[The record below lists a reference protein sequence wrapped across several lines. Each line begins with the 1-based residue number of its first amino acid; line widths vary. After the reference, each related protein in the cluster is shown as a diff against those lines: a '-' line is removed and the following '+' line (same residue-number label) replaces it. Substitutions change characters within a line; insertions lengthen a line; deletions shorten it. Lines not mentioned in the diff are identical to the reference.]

1 MHNRHLK
8 IQYATVFFVFILMS
22 IFSVFAST
30 AFHKILIGADRV
42 PTYYHI
48 KECIESIRTVKKH
61 RLLFLIFEG
70 FSFCLAASL
79 MVSYSRNYIS
89 KLQCITPKIYTP
101 VEAGQNQFG
110 SARWM
115 MEKEKARVFDTV
127 VINPHD
133 SLFEMLTEAGK
144 DDKAIIKKHVIDR
157 EDKQQQKRVLFSHIK
172 QLVNKLLPEDRRCK
186 FREKLR
192 LYYDEMLK
200 KYFPRIWERKRQ
212 LTKEYIPKPVLK
224 ERFRQYKDDSL
235 KKYFPSIWQ
244 RKQQESIERVADLF
258 DCEFDIV
265 RGADPEVD
273 ITAEGSVSL
282 SKPETNPISSG
293 GKDEIKKLVNTL
305 PFDTGGMVIGMK
317 RLYGGKELFYFIGD
331 DTHLLCIGATRS
343 GKSRTL
349 VIQSICFLA
358 LAGESIIVSDLKGEL
373 NQYTGTFLKRLGYN
387 VIVLDF
393 KNPLKSDR
401 YNLLQPIID
410 AIDED
415 NIPKATECV
424 WDLVGILVGEAK
436 GEKIWNNG
444 EASTIACAIMSV
456 VYDNREGERRKY
468 QTLTNVYYFIA
479 EMCKP
484 VGKKIPIVEYV
495 KVLPDNHPAKPLVAI
510 SEIAPERTRGSF
522 YTAALTTL
530 KLFTSSYI
538 NAMTMA
544 SDYNPKD
551 LGRKK
556 TALFMVLPDERTT
569 YYSIASLLV
578 LQHYI
583 QLVNESDGRGGRLKK
598 RVNFLLDEF
607 GNFAPIPSFDTLLT
621 VGGGRGMRFNLF
633 LQDFAQL
640 ESKYDERVAKTIKG
654 NCQVWDYLQTNSSE
668 TLKEISEKL
677 GNYTVSTYSLSS
689 QSGKY
694 QTSSSS
700 ASVNLTGRPL
710 LMTNEIALINRPYSL
725 VTSRES
731 PAIMHSPDLSKWHFN
746 TMLGLGN
753 EKHNEK
759 ARDYREKQR
768 KERMSKKEAEKIE
781 LWSECWRHWQGICED
796 MQEQP
801 QQQIP
806 IRRTIARRED
816 DYY

>member
-8 IQYATVFFVFILMS
+8 VQYTTIFFVFIVLS
-22 IFSVFAST
+22 VFCVFASM
-30 AFHKILIGADRV
+30 AFHKILIGADRA
-42 PTYYHI
+42 PTYYPI
-48 KECIESIRTVKKH
+48 GECIESIKTVKKH
-61 RLLFLIFEG
+61 RLLFLCFEG
-70 FSFCLAASL
+70 LCFCLAASL

-89 KLQCITPKIYTP
+89 KLQCITSKIYTP
-101 VEAGQNQFG
+101 VAAGQNQFG

-115 MEKEKARVFDTV
+115 TEKEKAKVFDTAV
-127 VINPHD
+127 LNHKED
-133 SLFEMLTEAGK
+133 FYKALLAAGK
-144 DDKAIIKKHVIDR
+144 NEKAIIKKHVIDK
-157 EDKQQQKRVLFSHIK
+157 EDKQEHKKLHFQYINWFMDKVLPQEKRHIL
-172 QLVNKLLPEDRRCK
+172 QG
-186 FREKLR
+186 KLR
-192 LYYDEMLK
+192 LHYDEML
-200 KYFPRIWERKRQ
+200 R
-212 LTKEYIPKPVLK
+212 
-224 ERFRQYKDDSL
+224 
-235 KKYFPSIWQ
+235 KYFPSIWEMKEQ
-244 RKQQESIERVADLF
+244 RNIDKLAGLF
-258 DCEFDIV
+258 ECEFDV
-265 RGADPEVD
+265 SKEVD
-273 ITAEGSVSL
+273 STAEIKTGST
-282 SKPETNPISSG
+282 ETITNTQCFSSG
-293 GKDEIKKLVNTL
+293 GL
-305 PFDTGGMVIGMK
+305 VIGMK
-317 RLYGGKELFYFIGD
+317 KLRGGKELFYYIGD
-331 DTHLLCIGATRS
+331 DTHLLGIGATRS

-358 LAGESIIVSDLKGEL
+358 LAGESMIISDLKGEL

-387 VIVLDF
+387 VIILDF

-415 NIPKATECV
+415 NLPKATECV
-424 WDLVGILVGEAK
+424 WDLVGILVGDAK

-484 VGKKIPIVEYV
+484 IGKNIPIVEYV

-583 QLVNESDGRGGRLKK
+583 QLVNESDGRGGRLKN
-598 RVNFLLDEF
+598 RVNFILDEF
-607 GNFAPIPSFDTLLT
+607 GNFAAIPSFDTLLT

-640 ESKYDERVAKTIKG
+640 ESKYDEKVAKTIKG
-654 NCQVWDYLQTNSSE
+654 NCQVWDYLQTNSPE

-689 QSGKY
+689 QSSKY
-694 QTSSSS
+694 QTPSSS
-700 ASVNLTGRPL
+700 ASVNLTGRAL
-710 LMTNEIALINRPYSL
+710 LMTNEIAQIDRPYSL
-725 VTSRES
+725 ITSKEN
-731 PAIMHSPDLSKWHFN
+731 PAIMYSPDLSKWNFN

-753 EKHNEK
+753 KKHNEK
-759 ARDYREKQR
+759 VRDYREKQR
-768 KERMSKKEAEKIE
+768 IERMTKKEAEKIE
-781 LWSECWRHWQGICED
+781 LWSECWKYWQKKCEG
-796 MQEQP
+796 MQQP
-801 QQQIP
+801 QQQP
-806 IRRTIARRED
+806 NLLRRTISRMED
-816 DYY
+816 DF

>member
-8 IQYATVFFVFILMS
+8 VQYATVFFVFIVLS
-22 IFSVFAST
+22 VFCVFASM
-30 AFHKILIGADRV
+30 AFHKILIGADRA
-42 PTYYHI
+42 PTYYPI
-48 KECIESIRTVKKH
+48 KECIESIKTVKKH
-61 RLLFLIFEG
+61 RLLFLCFEG
-70 FSFCLAASL
+70 LSFCLAASL

-89 KLQCITPKIYTP
+89 KLQCITSKIYTP
-101 VEAGQNQFG
+101 VAAGQNQFG

-115 MEKEKARVFDTV
+115 TEKEKAKAFDTA
-127 VINPHD
+127 VINHKED
-133 SLFEMLTEAGK
+133 FYKALLAAGK
-144 DDKAIIKKHVIDR
+144 NEKVIIKKHVIDK
-157 EDKQQQKRVLFSHIK
+157 EDKQEQKRLHFKYLKLF
-172 QLVNKLLPEDRRCK
+172 VDRVLPEEKKRILRG
-186 FREKLR
+186 KLR
-192 LYYDEMLK
+192 LSYNEIL
-200 KYFPRIWERKRQ
+200 R
-212 LTKEYIPKPVLK
+212 
-224 ERFRQYKDDSL
+224 
-235 KKYFPSIWQ
+235 KYFPSIWEMKEQ
-244 RKQQESIERVADLF
+244 RNIDKLAGLF
-258 DCEFDIV
+258 ECEFDV
-265 RGADPEVD
+265 LKEADSN
-273 ITAEGSVSL
+273 AEIKTVSI
-282 SKPETNPISSG
+282 EAIADTQCFSSG
-293 GKDEIKKLVNTL
+293 GL
-305 PFDTGGMVIGMK
+305 VIGMK
-317 RLYGGKELFYFIGD
+317 KLRGGKELFYYIGD
-331 DTHLLCIGATRS
+331 DTHLLGIGATRS
-343 GKSRTL
+343 GKSRTM

-358 LAGESIIVSDLKGEL
+358 LAGESMIISDLKGEL

-387 VIVLDF
+387 VIILDF

-415 NIPKATECV
+415 NLPKATECV
-424 WDLVGILVGEAK
+424 WDLVGILVGDAK

-484 VGKKIPIVEYV
+484 IGKNIPIVEYV
-495 KVLPDNHPAKPLVAI
+495 KVLPENHPAKPLVAI

-583 QLVNESDGRGGRLKK
+583 QLVNESDGRGGRLKN
-598 RVNFLLDEF
+598 RVNFILDEF
-607 GNFAPIPSFDTLLT
+607 GNFAAIPSFDTLLT

-640 ESKYDERVAKTIKG
+640 ESKYDEKVAKTIKG
-654 NCQVWDYLQTNSSE
+654 NCQVWDYLQTNSPE

-689 QSGKY
+689 QSSKY
-694 QTSSSS
+694 QTPSSS
-700 ASVNLTGRPL
+700 ASVNLTGRAL
-710 LMTNEIALINRPYSL
+710 LMTNEIAQIDRPYSL
-725 VTSRES
+725 ITSKEN
-731 PAIMHSPDLSKWHFN
+731 PAIMYSPDLSKWNFN

-753 EKHNEK
+753 KKHNEK
-759 ARDYREKQR
+759 VRDYREKQR
-768 KERMSKKEAEKIE
+768 IERMTKKEAEKIE
-781 LWSECWRHWQGICED
+781 LWSECWKYWQKQCEG
-796 MQEQP
+796 MQQP
-801 QQQIP
+801 QQQPNIL
-806 IRRTIARRED
+806 RRTISRRED
-816 DYY
+816 DFY

>member
-8 IQYATVFFVFILMS
+8 VQYATVFFVFIVL
-22 IFSVFAST
+22 SVFCVVASM
-30 AFHKILIGADRV
+30 AFHMILIGADRA
-42 PTYYHI
+42 PTFYPI
-48 KECIESIRTVKKH
+48 KECIDSIKTVKKH
-61 RLLFLIFEG
+61 RLLFLCFEG
-70 FSFCLAASL
+70 LSFCLAASL

-101 VEAGQNQFG
+101 VAAGQNQFG

-115 MEKEKARVFDTV
+115 TEKEKAKAFYTA
-127 VINPHD
+127 VINHKD
-133 SLFEMLTEAGK
+133 EFYKALLASGK
-144 DDKAIIKKHVIDR
+144 KDRSIIKKHVIDK
-157 EDKQQQKRVLFSHIK
+157 EDKQEHKKLHFQYIKWFVDKALPKEKRRTLRGKV
-172 QLVNKLLPEDRRCK
+172 
-186 FREKLR
+186 R

-200 KYFPRIWERKRQ
+200 KYFP
-212 LTKEYIPKPVLK
+212 
-224 ERFRQYKDDSL
+224 
-235 KKYFPSIWQ
+235 SIWQ
-244 RKQQESIERVADLF
+244 MKEQRNIDKLADLF
-258 DCEFDIV
+258 DCEFDV
-265 RGADPEVD
+265 LKEADSN
-273 ITAEGSVSL
+273 AEIKTGSI
-282 SKPETNPISSG
+282 ETIANTQCFSSG
-293 GKDEIKKLVNTL
+293 GL
-305 PFDTGGMVIGMK
+305 VIGMK
-317 RLYGGKELFYFIGD
+317 KLRGGKELFYYVGD
-331 DTHLLCIGATRS
+331 DTHLLGIGATRS

-358 LAGESIIVSDLKGEL
+358 LAGESMIVSDLKGEL

-387 VIVLDF
+387 VIILDF
-393 KNPLKSDR
+393 ENPLKSDR

-424 WDLVGILVGEAK
+424 WDLVGILVGDAK

-456 VYDNREGERRKY
+456 VYDNRHGECRKY

-479 EMCKP
+479 EMCKA
-484 VGKKIPIVEYV
+484 VGKNIPIVEYV
-495 KVLPDNHPAKPLVAI
+495 KELPDNHPAKPLVAI

-583 QLVNESDGRGGRLKK
+583 QLVNESDSRGGRLKN
-598 RVNFLLDEF
+598 RVNFILDEF
-607 GNFAPIPSFDTLLT
+607 GNFAAIPSFDTLLT

-640 ESKYDERVAKTIKG
+640 ESKYDEKVAKTIKG
-654 NCQVWDYLQTNSSE
+654 NCQVWDYLQTNSPE

-689 QSGKY
+689 QSSKY
-694 QTSSSS
+694 QTPSSS
-700 ASVNLTGRPL
+700 ASVNLTGRAL
-710 LMTNEIALINRPYSL
+710 LMTNEIAQIDRPYSL
-725 VTSRES
+725 VTSKEN
-731 PAIMHSPDLSKWHFN
+731 PAIMYSPDLSKWNFN

-753 EKHNEK
+753 KKHNEK
-759 ARDYREKQR
+759 VRDYREKQR
-768 KERMSKKEAEKIE
+768 IERMTKKEAEKIE
-781 LWSECWRHWQGICED
+781 LWSECWRYWQKHCEG
-796 MQEQP
+796 MQQPP
-801 QQQIP
+801 QQP
-806 IRRTIARRED
+806 NLLRRTISRRED
-816 DYY
+816 DFY

>member
-8 IQYATVFFVFILMS
+8 VQYATVFFVFIVLS
-22 IFSVFAST
+22 VFCVFASM
-30 AFHKILIGADRV
+30 AFHKILIGADRA
-42 PTYYHI
+42 PTFYPI
-48 KECIESIRTVKKH
+48 KECIESIKTVKKH
-61 RLLFLIFEG
+61 RLLFLCFEG
-70 FSFCLAASL
+70 LSFCLAASL

-89 KLQCITPKIYTP
+89 KLQCITSKIYTP
-101 VEAGQNQFG
+101 VAAGQNQFG

-115 MEKEKARVFDTV
+115 TEKEKAKVFDTAV
-127 VINPHD
+127 LNHKD
-133 SLFEMLTEAGK
+133 DFYKALLAAGK
-144 DDKAIIKKHVIDR
+144 NEKAIIKKHVIDK
-157 EDKQQQKRVLFSHIK
+157 EDKQEHKKLPFQYIRWFMDKVLPQEKRHI
-172 QLVNKLLPEDRRCK
+172 L
-186 FREKLR
+186 REKLR
-192 LYYDEMLK
+192 RYYDEM
-200 KYFPRIWERKRQ
+200 I
-212 LTKEYIPKPVLK
+212 
-224 ERFRQYKDDSL
+224 

-244 RKQQESIERVADLF
+244 MKEQRNIDKLAGLF
-258 DCEFDIV
+258 ECEFDV
-265 RGADPEVD
+265 LKEADSN
-273 ITAEGSVSL
+273 AEIKTGSI
-282 SKPETNPISSG
+282 EAIADTQCFSSG
-293 GKDEIKKLVNTL
+293 GL
-305 PFDTGGMVIGMK
+305 VIGMK
-317 RLYGGKELFYFIGD
+317 KLRGGKELFYYIGD
-331 DTHLLCIGATRS
+331 DTHLLGIGATRS
-343 GKSRTL
+343 GKSRTM

-358 LAGESIIVSDLKGEL
+358 LAGESMIISDLKGEL

-387 VIVLDF
+387 VIILDF

-415 NIPKATECV
+415 NLPKATECV
-424 WDLVGILVGEAK
+424 WDLVGILVGDAK

-484 VGKKIPIVEYV
+484 IGKNIPIVEYV
-495 KVLPDNHPAKPLVAI
+495 KVLPENHPAKPLVAI

-583 QLVNESDGRGGRLKK
+583 QLVNESDGRGGRLKN
-598 RVNFLLDEF
+598 RVNFILDEF
-607 GNFAPIPSFDTLLT
+607 GNFAAIPSFDTLLT

-640 ESKYDERVAKTIKG
+640 ESKYDEKVAKTIKG
-654 NCQVWDYLQTNSSE
+654 NCQVWDYLQTNSPE

-689 QSGKY
+689 QSSKY
-694 QTSSSS
+694 QTPSSS
-700 ASVNLTGRPL
+700 ASVNLTGRAL
-710 LMTNEIALINRPYSL
+710 LMTNEIAQIDRPYSL
-725 VTSRES
+725 VTSKEN
-731 PAIMHSPDLSKWHFN
+731 PAIMYSPDLSKWNFN

-753 EKHNEK
+753 KKHNEK
-759 ARDYREKQR
+759 VRDYREKQR
-768 KERMSKKEAEKIE
+768 IERMTKEEAEKIE
-781 LWSECWRHWQGICED
+781 LWSECWKYWQKQCEG
-796 MQEQP
+796 MQQP
-801 QQQIP
+801 QQP
-806 IRRTIARRED
+806 NLLRRTISRMED
-816 DYY
+816 DF

>member
-8 IQYATVFFVFILMS
+8 VQYTTVFFVFIVLS
-22 IFSVFAST
+22 VFCVFASM
-30 AFHKILIGADRV
+30 AFHKILIGADRA
-42 PTYYHI
+42 PTYYPI

-61 RLLFLIFEG
+61 RLLFLCFEG
-70 FSFCLAASL
+70 LSFCLAASL

-101 VEAGQNQFG
+101 VAAGQNQFG

-115 MEKEKARVFDTV
+115 TEKEKAKAFDTA
-127 VINPHD
+127 VINHKD
-133 SLFEMLTEAGK
+133 EFYKALLEAGK
-144 DDKAIIKKHVIDR
+144 KDRAIIKKHVIDK
-157 EDKQQQKRVLFSHIK
+157 EDKQEHKKLHFQYIK
-172 QLVNKLLPEDRRCK
+172 WFVGKVLPEEKRHIL
-186 FREKLR
+186 REKLR
-192 LYYDEMLK
+192 LSYDE
-200 KYFPRIWERKRQ
+200 I
-212 LTKEYIPKPVLK
+212 
-224 ERFRQYKDDSL
+224 L

-244 RKQQESIERVADLF
+244 MKEQRNVDKLANLF
-258 DCEFDIV
+258 ECEFDV
-265 RGADPEVD
+265 SKEADSNAEIKTD
-273 ITAEGSVSL
+273 SIETITN
-282 SKPETNPISSG
+282 TQCFSSG
-293 GKDEIKKLVNTL
+293 GV
-305 PFDTGGMVIGMK
+305 VIGMK
-317 RLYGGKELFYFIGD
+317 KLGGGKELFYYIGD
-331 DTHLLCIGATRS
+331 DTHLLGIGATRS
-343 GKSRTL
+343 GKSRTM

-358 LAGESIIVSDLKGEL
+358 LAGESMIVSDLKGEL

-387 VIVLDF
+387 VITLDF

-424 WDLVGILVGEAK
+424 WDLVGILVGDAK

-484 VGKKIPIVEYV
+484 IGKNIPIVEYV

-583 QLVNESDGRGGRLKK
+583 QLVNESDGRGGRLKN
-598 RVNFLLDEF
+598 RVNFILDEF
-607 GNFAPIPSFDTLLT
+607 GNFAAIPSFDTLLT

-640 ESKYDERVAKTIKG
+640 EIKYDEKVAKTIKG
-654 NCQVWDYLQTNSSE
+654 NCQVWDYLQTNSPE

-689 QSGKY
+689 QSSKY
-694 QTSSSS
+694 QTPSSS
-700 ASVNLTGRPL
+700 ASVNLTGRAL
-710 LMTNEIALINRPYSL
+710 LMTNEIAQIDRPYSL
-725 VTSRES
+725 VTSKEN
-731 PAIMHSPDLSKWHFN
+731 PAIMYSPDLSKWNFN

-753 EKHNEK
+753 TKHNEK
-759 ARDYREKQR
+759 VRDYREKQR
-768 KERMSKKEAEKIE
+768 IERMTKKEAEKIE
-781 LWSECWRHWQGICED
+781 LWSECWKYWQKQCGG
-796 MQEQP
+796 MLEQP
-801 QQQIP
+801 LQQIP
-806 IRRTIARRED
+806 IRRTIARRDE

>member
-8 IQYATVFFVFILMS
+8 VQYATVFFVFIVLS
-22 IFSVFAST
+22 VFCVFASM
-30 AFHKILIGADRV
+30 AFHKILIGADRA
-42 PTYYHI
+42 PTFYPI
-48 KECIESIRTVKKH
+48 KECIESIITVKKH
-61 RLLFLIFEG
+61 RLLFLCFEG
-70 FSFCLAASL
+70 LSFCLAASL
-79 MVSYSRNYIS
+79 LVSYSRNYIS
-89 KLQCITPKIYTP
+89 KLQCITSKIYTP
-101 VEAGQNQFG
+101 VAAGQNQFG

-115 MEKEKARVFDTV
+115 TEKEKAKAFDTA
-127 VINPHD
+127 VINHKD
-133 SLFEMLTEAGK
+133 EFYQALIAEGK
-144 DDKAIIKKHVIDR
+144 KDRAVAKKHVIDK
-157 EDKQQQKRVLFSHIK
+157 EDKQEQKKSHFQHIK
-172 QLVNKLLPEDRRCK
+172 LFVEKLLPEEKRHILRD
-186 FREKLR
+186 KLR
-192 LYYDEMLK
+192 LYYNEILR
-200 KYFPRIWERKRQ
+200 KY
-212 LTKEYIPKPVLK
+212 Y
-224 ERFRQYKDDSL
+224 
-235 KKYFPSIWQ
+235 PSIWQ
-244 RKQQESIERVADLF
+244 MKEQRNIEKLAGLFECDFDVLKEADSDAKIKTDSIESIA
-258 DCEFDIV
+258 
-265 RGADPEVD
+265 
-273 ITAEGSVSL
+273 
-282 SKPETNPISSG
+282 NPQCFSSG
-293 GKDEIKKLVNTL
+293 GL
-305 PFDTGGMVIGMK
+305 VIGMK
-317 RLYGGKELFYFIGD
+317 KLRGGKELFYYIGD
-331 DTHLLCIGATRS
+331 DTHLLGIGATRS
-343 GKSRTL
+343 GKSRTM

-358 LAGESIIVSDLKGEL
+358 LAGESMIVSDLKGEL

-387 VIVLDF
+387 VITLDF

-415 NIPKATECV
+415 NLPKATECV
-424 WDLVGILVGEAK
+424 WDLVGILVGDAK

-484 VGKKIPIVEYV
+484 IGKNIPIVEYV
-495 KVLPDNHPAKPLVAI
+495 KTLPDNHPAKPLVAI

-598 RVNFLLDEF
+598 RVNFILDEF
-607 GNFAPIPSFDTLLT
+607 GNFAAIPSFDTLLT

-640 ESKYDERVAKTIKG
+640 ESKYDEKVAKTIKG
-654 NCQVWDYLQTNSSE
+654 NCQVWDYLQTNSPE

-689 QSGKY
+689 QSSKY
-694 QTSSSS
+694 QTPSSS
-700 ASVNLTGRPL
+700 ASVNLTGRAL
-710 LMTNEIALINRPYSL
+710 LMTNEIAQINRPYSL
-725 VTSRES
+725 ITSKEN
-731 PAIMHSPDLSKWHFN
+731 PVIMYSPDLSKWNFN

-753 EKHNEK
+753 KKHNEK
-759 ARDYREKQR
+759 VRDYREKQR
-768 KERMSKKEAEKIE
+768 VERMTKKEAEKIE
-781 LWSECWRHWQGICED
+781 LWSECWKYWQKQCEG
-796 MQEQP
+796 MQQP
-801 QQQIP
+801 QQQP
-806 IRRTIARRED
+806 NLLRRTISRRED
-816 DYY
+816 DFY

>member
-8 IQYATVFFVFILMS
+8 VQYATVFFVFIVLS
-22 IFSVFAST
+22 VFCVFASM
-30 AFHKILIGADRV
+30 AFHKILIGADRA
-42 PTYYHI
+42 PTFYPI
-48 KECIESIRTVKKH
+48 KECIESIKTVKKH
-61 RLLFLIFEG
+61 RLLFLCFEG
-70 FSFCLAASL
+70 LSSCLAASL

-89 KLQCITPKIYTP
+89 KLQCITSKIYTP
-101 VEAGQNQFG
+101 VAAGQNQFG

-115 MEKEKARVFDTV
+115 TEKEKAKAFDTAV
-127 VINPHD
+127 LNHKDDIYKA
-133 SLFEMLTEAGK
+133 LLAAGK
-144 DDKAIIKKHVIDR
+144 NEKAIIKKHVIDK
-157 EDKQQQKRVLFSHIK
+157 EDKQEHKKLHFQYIKWFMDKVLPQEKRHI
-172 QLVNKLLPEDRRCK
+172 L
-186 FREKLR
+186 REKLR
-192 LYYDEMLK
+192 QYYDEMLK
-200 KYFPRIWERKRQ
+200 KYFPSIWQ
-212 LTKEYIPKPVLK
+212 MKEQRNIDKLAGLFECEFDVLK
-224 ERFRQYKDDSL
+224 EADSNAE
-235 KKYFPSIWQ
+235 I
-244 RKQQESIERVADLF
+244 ETGSIEAIADTQCF
-258 DCEFDIV
+258 
-265 RGADPEVD
+265 
-273 ITAEGSVSL
+273 
-282 SKPETNPISSG
+282 SSG
-293 GKDEIKKLVNTL
+293 GL
-305 PFDTGGMVIGMK
+305 VIGMK
-317 RLYGGKELFYFIGD
+317 KLRGGKELFYYIGD
-331 DTHLLCIGATRS
+331 DTHLIGIGATRS
-343 GKSRTL
+343 GKSRTM

-358 LAGESIIVSDLKGEL
+358 LAGESMIISDLKGEL
-373 NQYTGTFLKRLGYN
+373 NQYTGTLLKRLGYN
-387 VIVLDF
+387 VIILDF

-415 NIPKATECV
+415 NLPKATECV
-424 WDLVGILVGEAK
+424 WDLVGILVGDAK

-484 VGKKIPIVEYV
+484 IGKNIPIVEYV

-544 SDYNPKD
+544 SDYNPKE

-583 QLVNESDGRGGRLKK
+583 QLVNESDGRGGRLKN
-598 RVNFLLDEF
+598 RVNFILDEF
-607 GNFAPIPSFDTLLT
+607 GNFAAIPSFDTLLT

-640 ESKYDERVAKTIKG
+640 ESKYDEKVAKTIKG
-654 NCQVWDYLQTNSSE
+654 NCQVWDYLQTNSPE

-689 QSGKY
+689 QSSKY
-694 QTSSSS
+694 QTPSSS
-700 ASVNLTGRPL
+700 ASVNLTGRAL
-710 LMTNEIALINRPYSL
+710 LMTNEIAQIDRPYSL
-725 VTSRES
+725 ITSKEN
-731 PAIMHSPDLSKWHFN
+731 PAIMYSPDLSKWNFN

-753 EKHNEK
+753 KKHNEK
-759 ARDYREKQR
+759 VRDYREKQR
-768 KERMSKKEAEKIE
+768 IERMTKKEAEKIE
-781 LWSECWRHWQGICED
+781 LWSECWKYWQKQCEG
-796 MQEQP
+796 MQQP
-801 QQQIP
+801 QQQP
-806 IRRTIARRED
+806 NLLRRTISRRED
-816 DYY
+816 DFY

>member
-1 MHNRHLK
+1 M
-8 IQYATVFFVFILMS
+8 
-22 IFSVFAST
+22 
-30 AFHKILIGADRV
+30 AFHKILMGADRA
-42 PTYYHI
+42 PTFYPI

-61 RLLFLIFEG
+61 RLLFLCFEG
-70 FSFCLAASL
+70 LSFCLAASL
-79 MVSYSRNYIS
+79 LVSYSRNYIS
-89 KLQCITPKIYTP
+89 KLQCITSKIYTP
-101 VEAGQNQFG
+101 VAAGQNQFG

-115 MEKEKARVFDTV
+115 TEKEKAKAFDTA
-127 VINPHD
+127 VINHKD
-133 SLFEMLTEAGK
+133 EFYKALIAEGK
-144 DDKAIIKKHVIDR
+144 KDRAVAKKHVIDK
-157 EDKQQQKRVLFSHIK
+157 EDKQEQKKSHFQHIK
-172 QLVNKLLPEDRRCK
+172 LFMEKVIPEEKRQIRRD
-186 FREKLR
+186 KLR
-192 LYYDEMLK
+192 LYYDVILK
-200 KYFPRIWERKRQ
+200 KY
-212 LTKEYIPKPVLK
+212 Y
-224 ERFRQYKDDSL
+224 
-235 KKYFPSIWQ
+235 PSIWQ
-244 RKQQESIERVADLF
+244 MKEQRNIEKLAGLF
-258 DCEFDIV
+258 ECEFDV
-265 RGADPEVD
+265 LKEADSN
-273 ITAEGSVSL
+273 AEIKTDSI
-282 SKPETNPISSG
+282 EAIANPQCFSSG
-293 GKDEIKKLVNTL
+293 GL
-305 PFDTGGMVIGMK
+305 VIGMK
-317 RLYGGKELFYFIGD
+317 RLRGGKEMFYFIGD
-331 DTHLLCIGATRS
+331 DTHLIGIGATRS

-358 LAGESIIVSDLKGEL
+358 LAGESMIISDLKGEL

-387 VIVLDF
+387 VIILDF

-424 WDLVGILVGEAK
+424 WDLVGILVGDAK

-456 VYDNREGERRKY
+456 VYDNREGEGRKH

-484 VGKKIPIVEYV
+484 IGKNIPIVEYV

-538 NAMTMA
+538 NSMTMA

-583 QLVNESDGRGGRLKK
+583 QLVNESDSRGGRLKN
-598 RVNFLLDEF
+598 RVNFILDEF
-607 GNFAPIPSFDTLLT
+607 GNFAAIPSFDTLLT

-633 LQDFAQL
+633 LQGFAQM
-640 ESKYDERVAKTIKG
+640 ESKYDEKVAKTIKG
-654 NCQVWDYLQTNSSE
+654 NCQVWDYLQTNSPE

-689 QSGKY
+689 QSSKY
-694 QTSSSS
+694 QTPSSS
-700 ASVNLTGRPL
+700 ASVNLTGRAL
-710 LMTNEIALINRPYSL
+710 LMTNEIAQIDRPYSL
-725 VTSRES
+725 ITSKEN
-731 PAIMHSPDLSKWHFN
+731 PAIMYSPDLSKWNFN

-753 EKHNEK
+753 KKHNEK
-759 ARDYREKQR
+759 VRDYREKQR
-768 KERMSKKEAEKIE
+768 IERMTKKEAEKIE
-781 LWSECWRHWQGICED
+781 LWSECWRYWQKVCESLQD
-796 MQEQP
+796 PKP
-801 QQQIP
+801 QVQTKP
-806 IRRTIARRED
+806 MRRMIRQND
-816 DYY
+816 DYF

>member
-8 IQYATVFFVFILMS
+8 VQYATVFFVFIVLS
-22 IFSVFAST
+22 VFCVFASM
-30 AFHKILIGADRV
+30 AFHKILIGADKA

-48 KECIESIRTVKKH
+48 KECIESIKTVKKH
-61 RLLFLIFEG
+61 RLLFLCFEG
-70 FSFCLAASL
+70 LSFCLAASL

-89 KLQCITPKIYTP
+89 KLQCITSKIYTP
-101 VEAGQNQFG
+101 VAAGQNQFG

-115 MEKEKARVFDTV
+115 TEKEKAKAFDTAV
-127 VINPHD
+127 LNHKD
-133 SLFEMLTEAGK
+133 DFYKALLAAGK
-144 DDKAIIKKHVIDR
+144 NEKAIIKKHVIDK
-157 EDKQQQKRVLFSHIK
+157 EDKQEHKKLHFQYIKWFMDKVLPQEKRHI
-172 QLVNKLLPEDRRCK
+172 L
-186 FREKLR
+186 REKLR
-192 LYYDEMLK
+192 QYYDEMLK
-200 KYFPRIWERKRQ
+200 KYFPSIWQ
-212 LTKEYIPKPVLK
+212 MKEQRNIDKLAGLFECEFDVLK
-224 ERFRQYKDDSL
+224 EADSNAE
-235 KKYFPSIWQ
+235 I
-244 RKQQESIERVADLF
+244 ETGSIEAIADTQCF
-258 DCEFDIV
+258 
-265 RGADPEVD
+265 
-273 ITAEGSVSL
+273 
-282 SKPETNPISSG
+282 SSG
-293 GKDEIKKLVNTL
+293 GL
-305 PFDTGGMVIGMK
+305 VIGMK
-317 RLYGGKELFYFIGD
+317 KLRGGKELFYYIGD
-331 DTHLLCIGATRS
+331 DTHLIGIGATRS
-343 GKSRTL
+343 GKSRTM

-358 LAGESIIVSDLKGEL
+358 LAGESMIISDLKGEL
-373 NQYTGTFLKRLGYN
+373 NQYTGTLLKRLGYN
-387 VIVLDF
+387 VIILDF

-415 NIPKATECV
+415 NLPKATECV
-424 WDLVGILVGEAK
+424 WDLVGILVGDAK

-484 VGKKIPIVEYV
+484 IGKNIPIVEYV

-583 QLVNESDGRGGRLKK
+583 QLVNESDGRGGRLKN
-598 RVNFLLDEF
+598 RINFILDEF
-607 GNFAPIPSFDTLLT
+607 GNFAAIPSFDTLLT

-640 ESKYDERVAKTIKG
+640 ESKYDEKVAKTIKG
-654 NCQVWDYLQTNSSE
+654 NCQVWDYLQTNSPE

-689 QSGKY
+689 QSSKY
-694 QTSSSS
+694 QTPSSS
-700 ASVNLTGRPL
+700 ASVNLTGRAL
-710 LMTNEIALINRPYSL
+710 LMTNEIAQIDRPYSL
-725 VTSRES
+725 ITSKEN
-731 PAIMHSPDLSKWHFN
+731 PAIMYSPDLSKWNFN

-753 EKHNEK
+753 KKHNEK
-759 ARDYREKQR
+759 VRDYREKQR
-768 KERMSKKEAEKIE
+768 IERMTKKEAEKIE
-781 LWSECWRHWQGICED
+781 LWSECWKYWQKQCEG
-796 MQEQP
+796 MQQP
-801 QQQIP
+801 QQQP
-806 IRRTIARRED
+806 NLLRRTISRRED
-816 DYY
+816 DFY

>member
-8 IQYATVFFVFILMS
+8 IQCASVFLVFILMS
-22 IFSVFAST
+22 IFSVFVST

-42 PTYYHI
+42 PTYYPI
-48 KECIESIRTVKKH
+48 KECIQSIRTVEKH

-70 FSFCLAASL
+70 FSFCLAAAL

-89 KLQCITPKIYTP
+89 KLQCITPQIYTP
-101 VEAGQNQFG
+101 VAAGQNQFG

-115 MEKEKARVFDTV
+115 KEKEKAKAFETII
-127 VINPHD
+127 INTND
-133 SLFEMLTEAGK
+133 RLYELLIEAGK
-144 DDKAIIKKHVIDR
+144 EDRAVIKKHVIDR
-157 EDKQQQKRVLFSHIK
+157 EDKQEQKRVLFSHIK
-172 QLVNKLLPEDRRCK
+172 QLINKLLPEDRRCK
-186 FREKLR
+186 FREKLWLR
-192 LYYDEMLK
+192 YDEM
-200 KYFPRIWERKRQ
+200 
-212 LTKEYIPKPVLK
+212 
-224 ERFRQYKDDSL
+224 L

-244 RKQQESIERVADLF
+244 REQQKSVERVVNLF
-258 DCEFDIV
+258 DWEFDIV
-265 RGADPEVD
+265 QKTDPEVD

-282 SKPETNPISSG
+282 SKPETNSISG
-293 GKDEIKKLVNTL
+293 GGKNEIEKLVSRL

-317 RLYGGKELFYFIGD
+317 RLHGGKELFYFIED

-358 LAGESIIVSDLKGEL
+358 LAGESMIISDLKGEL

-495 KVLPDNHPAKPLVAI
+495 KELPDNHPAKPLVAI

-538 NAMTMA
+538 NAMTMT

-569 YYSIASLLV
+569 YYSIAYLQAYQNIYANKGAMTPGIDGITLDGFGDQRTLKLIESLKDHSYQPTSVKRVYIPKKNGKKRPLGIASSDDKLV
-578 LQHYI
+578 QEIVRMMLESIYEPTFSNFSHGFRAKRSCHTALLQI
-583 QLVNESDGRGGRLKK
+583 QHNFTGIKWFVEGDIKAYFDTIDHHMLMGILRKRIKDEAFLELIWKFLRAGYLEKWEYNATYSGVAQGSGFSPILANIYLNELDKYVEEYMQKLNCRTMRRNGKEYGKLHGRHQRYNEEHRKIWHTLSDGEKK
-598 RVNFLLDEF
+598 T
-607 GNFAPIPSFDTLLT
+607 A
-621 VGGGRGMRFNLF
+621 
-633 LQDFAQL
+633 
-640 ESKYDERVAKTIKG
+640 
-654 NCQVWDYLQTNSSE
+654 
-668 TLKEISEKL
+668 LKEIKRL
-677 GNYTVSTYSLSS
+677 
-689 QSGKY
+689 
-694 QTSSSS
+694 
-700 ASVNLTGRPL
+700 
-710 LMTNEIALINRPYSL
+710 
-725 VTSRES
+725 
-731 PAIMHSPDLSKWHFN
+731 
-746 TMLGLGN
+746 
-753 EKHNEK
+753 
-759 ARDYREKQR
+759 R
-768 KERMSKKEAEKIE
+768 KEFLSVPSKDPMVMAISVCST
-781 LWSECWRHWQGICED
+781 LVIV
-796 MQEQP
+796 
-801 QQQIP
+801 
-806 IRRTIARRED
+806 TIF
-816 DYY
+816 

>member
-8 IQYATVFFVFILMS
+8 VQYATVFFVFIVLS
-22 IFSVFAST
+22 VFCVFASM
-30 AFHKILIGADRV
+30 AFHKILIGADRA
-42 PTYYHI
+42 PTFYPI
-48 KECIESIRTVKKH
+48 KECIESIKTVKKH
-61 RLLFLIFEG
+61 RLLFLCFEG
-70 FSFCLAASL
+70 LSFCLAASL

-89 KLQCITPKIYTP
+89 KLQCITSKIYTP
-101 VEAGQNQFG
+101 VAAGQNQFG

-115 MEKEKARVFDTV
+115 TEKEKAKAFDTAV
-127 VINPHD
+127 LNHKD
-133 SLFEMLTEAGK
+133 DFYKALLAAGK
-144 DDKAIIKKHVIDR
+144 NEKAIIKKHVIDK
-157 EDKQQQKRVLFSHIK
+157 EDKQEHKKLHFQYIKWFMDKVLPQEKRHI
-172 QLVNKLLPEDRRCK
+172 L
-186 FREKLR
+186 REKLR
-192 LYYDEMLK
+192 QYYDEMLK
-200 KYFPRIWERKRQ
+200 KYFPSIWQ
-212 LTKEYIPKPVLK
+212 MKEQRNIDKLAGLFECEFDVLK
-224 ERFRQYKDDSL
+224 EADSNAE
-235 KKYFPSIWQ
+235 I
-244 RKQQESIERVADLF
+244 ETGSIEAIADTQCF
-258 DCEFDIV
+258 
-265 RGADPEVD
+265 
-273 ITAEGSVSL
+273 
-282 SKPETNPISSG
+282 SSG
-293 GKDEIKKLVNTL
+293 GL
-305 PFDTGGMVIGMK
+305 VIGMK
-317 RLYGGKELFYFIGD
+317 KLRGGKELFYYIGD
-331 DTHLLCIGATRS
+331 DTHLIGIGATRS
-343 GKSRTL
+343 GKSRTM

-358 LAGESIIVSDLKGEL
+358 LAGESMIISDLKGEL
-373 NQYTGTFLKRLGYN
+373 NQYTGTLLKRLGYN
-387 VIVLDF
+387 VIILDF

-415 NIPKATECV
+415 NLPKATECV
-424 WDLVGILVGEAK
+424 WDLVGILVGDAK

-484 VGKKIPIVEYV
+484 IGKNIPIVEYV

-583 QLVNESDGRGGRLKK
+583 QLVNESDGRGGRLKN
-598 RVNFLLDEF
+598 RVNFILDEF
-607 GNFAPIPSFDTLLT
+607 GNFAAIPSFDTLLT

-640 ESKYDERVAKTIKG
+640 ESKYDEKVAKTIKG
-654 NCQVWDYLQTNSSE
+654 NCQVWDYLQTNSPE

-689 QSGKY
+689 QSSKY
-694 QTSSSS
+694 QTPSSS
-700 ASVNLTGRPL
+700 ASVNLTGRAL
-710 LMTNEIALINRPYSL
+710 LMTNEIAQIDRPYSL
-725 VTSRES
+725 ITSKEN
-731 PAIMHSPDLSKWHFN
+731 PAIMYSPDLSKWNFN

-753 EKHNEK
+753 KKHNEK
-759 ARDYREKQR
+759 VRDYREKQR
-768 KERMSKKEAEKIE
+768 IERMTKNEAEKIE
-781 LWSECWRHWQGICED
+781 LWGECWKYWQKQCEG
-796 MQEQP
+796 MQQP
-801 QQQIP
+801 QQQPNIL
-806 IRRTIARRED
+806 RRTISRRED
-816 DYY
+816 DFY

>member
-8 IQYATVFFVFILMS
+8 VQYATVFFVFIVLS
-22 IFSVFAST
+22 VFCVFASM
-30 AFHKILIGADRV
+30 AFHKILIGADRA
-42 PTYYHI
+42 PTYYPI

-61 RLLFLIFEG
+61 RLLFLCFEG
-70 FSFCLAASL
+70 LSFCLASAL

-101 VEAGQNQFG
+101 VAAGQNQFG

-115 MEKEKARVFDTV
+115 TEKEKAKAFDTA
-127 VINPHD
+127 VINHKD
-133 SLFEMLTEAGK
+133 EFYKALLSAGK
-144 DDKAIIKKHVIDR
+144 KDRAIIKKHVIDK
-157 EDKQQQKRVLFSHIK
+157 EDKQEHKKLQFQCIK
-172 QLVNKLLPEDRRCK
+172 WFVDMVLPEEK
-186 FREKLR
+186 THILREKLR
-192 LYYDEMLK
+192 LSYDEM
-200 KYFPRIWERKRQ
+200 
-212 LTKEYIPKPVLK
+212 
-224 ERFRQYKDDSL
+224 FR
-235 KKYFPSIWQ
+235 KYFPSIWQ
-244 RKQQESIERVADLF
+244 MKEQLNVDKLADLF
-258 DCEFDIV
+258 ECEFDV
-265 RGADPEVD
+265 SKEADS
-273 ITAEGSVSL
+273 TAEIKTGST
-282 SKPETNPISSG
+282 ETISNTQCFSSG
-293 GKDEIKKLVNTL
+293 GL
-305 PFDTGGMVIGMK
+305 VIGMK
-317 RLYGGKELFYFIGD
+317 KLRGGKELFYYIGD
-331 DTHLLCIGATRS
+331 DMHLLGIGATRS

-358 LAGESIIVSDLKGEL
+358 MAGESMIVSDLKGEL
-373 NQYTGTFLKRLGYN
+373 NQYTGTFLRRLGYN
-387 VIVLDF
+387 VITLDF

-424 WDLVGILVGEAK
+424 WDLVGILVGDAK

-484 VGKKIPIVEYV
+484 IGKNIPIVEYV

-583 QLVNESDGRGGRLKK
+583 QLVNESDGRGGRLKN
-598 RVNFLLDEF
+598 RVNFILDEF
-607 GNFAPIPSFDTLLT
+607 GNFAAIPSFDTLLT

-640 ESKYDERVAKTIKG
+640 ESKYDEKVAKTIKG
-654 NCQVWDYLQTNSSE
+654 NCQVWDYLQTNSPE

-689 QSGKY
+689 QSSKY
-694 QTSSSS
+694 QTPSSS
-700 ASVNLTGRPL
+700 ASVNLTGRAL
-710 LMTNEIALINRPYSL
+710 LMTNEIAQIDRPYSL
-725 VTSRES
+725 VTSKEN
-731 PAIMHSPDLSKWHFN
+731 PAIMYSPDLSKWNFN

-753 EKHNEK
+753 KKHNEK
-759 ARDYREKQR
+759 VRDYREKQR
-768 KERMSKKEAEKIE
+768 IERMTKKEAEKIE
-781 LWSECWRHWQGICED
+781 LWSECWKYWQKQCEG
-796 MQEQP
+796 MQQP
-801 QQQIP
+801 QQQP
-806 IRRTIARRED
+806 NLLRRTISRRED
-816 DYY
+816 DFY

>member
-8 IQYATVFFVFILMS
+8 VQYATVFFVFIILS
-22 IFSVFAST
+22 VFCVFASM
-30 AFHKILIGADRV
+30 AFHMILIGADSA
-42 PTYYHI
+42 PTYYPI
-48 KECIESIRTVKKH
+48 KECIESIKTVKKH
-61 RLLFLIFEG
+61 RLLFLCFEG
-70 FSFCLAASL
+70 LSFCLAAAL

-101 VEAGQNQFG
+101 VAAGQNQFG

-115 MEKEKARVFDTV
+115 TEKEKTKAFDTAV
-127 VINPHD
+127 LNHKDEFYIA
-133 SLFEMLTEAGK
+133 LLEAGK
-144 DDKAIIKKHVIDR
+144 KDRAIIKKHVIDK
-157 EDKQQQKRVLFSHIK
+157 EDKQEQKKLHFQYIK
-172 QLVNKLLPEDRRCK
+172 WFVEKVLPEEKRHIL
-186 FREKLR
+186 REKLR
-192 LYYDEMLK
+192 LYYDEILR
-200 KYFPRIWERKRQ
+200 KYFPSIWESMQ
-212 LTKEYIPKPVLK
+212 HTKKVKPTLK
-224 ERFRQYKDDSL
+224 ERFRRYVDDNL

-244 RKQQESIERVADLF
+244 IKEQRNIDKLADLF
-258 DCEFDIV
+258 ECEFDV
-265 RGADPEVD
+265 SKKDSKADIEPKS
-273 ITAEGSVSL
+273 I
-282 SKPETNPISSG
+282 ETIAQTDTQCFSS
-293 GKDEIKKLVNTL
+293 
-305 PFDTGGMVIGMK
+305 GGMVIGMK
-317 RLYGGKELFYFIGD
+317 KLRGGKELFYYIGD
-331 DTHLLCIGATRS
+331 DTHLLGIGATRS

-358 LAGESIIVSDLKGEL
+358 LAGESMIVSDLKGEL

-387 VIVLDF
+387 VIILDF

-424 WDLVGILVGEAK
+424 WDLVGILVGDAK

-484 VGKKIPIVEYV
+484 IGKNIPIVEYV
-495 KVLPDNHPAKPLVAI
+495 KELPDNHPAKPLVAI

-598 RVNFLLDEF
+598 RVNFILDEF
-607 GNFAPIPSFDTLLT
+607 GNFAAIPSFDTLLT

-640 ESKYDERVAKTIKG
+640 ESKYDEKVAKTIKG
-654 NCQVWDYLQTNSSE
+654 NCQVWDYLQTNSPE

-689 QSGKY
+689 QSSKY
-694 QTSSSS
+694 QTPSSS
-700 ASVNLTGRPL
+700 ASVNLTGRAL
-710 LMTNEIALINRPYSL
+710 LMTNEIAQIDRPYSL
-725 VTSRES
+725 VTSKEN
-731 PAIMHSPDLSKWHFN
+731 PAIMYSPDLSKWNFN

-753 EKHNEK
+753 KKHNEK
-759 ARDYREKQR
+759 VRDYREKQR
-768 KERMSKKEAEKIE
+768 IERMTKQEAEKIE
-781 LWSECWRHWQGICED
+781 LWSECWKYWQKQCEG
-796 MQEQP
+796 MQQP
-801 QQQIP
+801 QQQP
-806 IRRTIARRED
+806 NLLRRTISRRED
-816 DYY
+816 DFY